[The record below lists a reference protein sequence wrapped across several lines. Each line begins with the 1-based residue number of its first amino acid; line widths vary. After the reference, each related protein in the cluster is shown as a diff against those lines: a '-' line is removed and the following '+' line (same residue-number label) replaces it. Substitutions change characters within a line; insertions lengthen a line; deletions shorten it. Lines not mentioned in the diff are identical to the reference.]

1 MANNKNNAAMYDV
14 NSIVSAGMDPKT
26 KLPVRMT
33 EGKCTL
39 KADIK
44 KQLRILDEQNAV
56 NRYTWYNLPKGL
68 SSELIERV
76 LYYRGQG
83 ALFRLQDKFYFLPYA
98 LSAPK
103 DSVGIDCYGRFT
115 GITPLPFNGTAGG
128 DGKDKPWIQGLTFKP
143 IYDAVDP
150 MDFADKTPEEILSF
164 IDSSC
169 ILLHD
174 YTPQISQTNI
184 PRQMLQDPL
193 LDLMSECMPYM
204 RTALMNSTGVMGLRI
219 SNEVEQ
225 PEVDRLSESLNVAAL
240 TGKKYVG
247 ITGDLE
253 FQELTGGEVA
263 KSEEFLLAMQA
274 LDNYRLSLYGLD
286 NGGLFQKK
294 SHMLQAEQ
302 EMNAG
307 NTGLVAE
314 DGLRNRQKF
323 CDIFNSIFATEID
336 NLMGVMPSECT
347 LGIDRNGDYMAG
359 GDQTEETATSNPAP
373 TQTNTEV
380 TE

>member
-14 NSIVSAGMDPKT
+14 NSMVSAGIDPKT

-44 KQLRILDEQNAV
+44 KQLRILDEQNAI

-98 LSAPK
+98 LQAPE
-103 DSVGIDCYGRFT
+103 DGSGIDCYGRFT
-115 GITPLPFNGTAGG
+115 GITPLPFNGTSGG
-128 DGKDKPWIQGLTFKP
+128 GKKDEPWIQGLTFKP

-150 MDFADKTPEEILSF
+150 NDFLDKKPEEILDF
-164 IDSSC
+164 INGSC

-184 PRQMLQDPL
+184 PRQLLQDPL
-193 LDLMSECMPYM
+193 LDLMSECLPYM

-219 SNEVEQ
+219 TNEVEQ
-225 PEVDRLSESLNVAAL
+225 PEVDRLSNSIQLAAL
-240 TGKKYVG
+240 DARKYVG

-263 KSEEFLLAMQA
+263 KSEEFLLAMQS

-294 SHMLQAEQ
+294 SHMLEAEQ
-302 EMNAG
+302 EMNSG

-314 DGLRNRQKF
+314 DGLRNRQRF
-323 CDIFNSIFATEID
+323 CDIFNSIFAVDETE
-336 NLMGVMPSECT
+336 LMGVVPSECT

-359 GDQTEETATSNPAP
+359 GDQTDETSPATKP
-373 TQTNTEV
+373 TQKEV